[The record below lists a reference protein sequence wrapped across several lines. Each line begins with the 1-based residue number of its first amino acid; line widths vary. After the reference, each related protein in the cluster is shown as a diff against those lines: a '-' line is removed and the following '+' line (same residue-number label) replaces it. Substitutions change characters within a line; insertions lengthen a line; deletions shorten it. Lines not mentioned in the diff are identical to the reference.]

1 MVGFISIHS
10 PTNTGVLQALFRR
23 QFPQVFRQ
31 NAKTKRKPL
40 DKARAHCAWSLPNV
54 LSSDHMSMSQNVSP
68 ERTDDPPIGKAP
80 HLSSGYGQRSPAPPP
95 RGRDIVRGSCRNSPR
110 DTADEKIVGMK
121 NDPKDS
127 KKPSLVRLNTIPQ
140 QHIIYIYIYTY
151 YIYIYAI
158 IYLAIHPLP
167 TTKFTSAEDR
177 RAVCEQFAGSSK
189 KSARKIQ
196 LPRSS
201 SSCSRKSRGP
211 VRLSWATKS
220 KPRVSKAV
228 VLVAPQVR
236 SMVGNGW
243 RCLERK
249 GCQKWE
255 NMKERTLGFGGDNI
269 LFRFQVDFFTGL
281 LR

>member
-140 QHIIYIYIYTY
+140 QHIIYIYIPT
-151 YIYIYAI
+151 IYIYMPLYTWQSILSQRPNLPPPKTEELFVNNLRA
-158 IYLAIHPLP
+158 LRRRARGKFNSRAPLP
-167 TTKFTSAEDR
+167 A
-177 RAVCEQFAGSSK
+177 AVGS
-189 KSARKIQ
+189 
-196 LPRSS
+196 
-201 SSCSRKSRGP
+201 
-211 VRLSWATKS
+211 
-220 KPRVSKAV
+220 
-228 VLVAPQVR
+228 LVAR
-236 SMVGNGW
+236 
-243 RCLERK
+243 
-249 GCQKWE
+249 
-255 NMKERTLGFGGDNI
+255 
-269 LFRFQVDFFTGL
+269 
-281 LR
+281 